1 MTKIDKPLT
10 RETHATVKHKGKD
23 RAVVVTIDR
32 TTISL
37 RLKGVRKRE
46 VVLNLHRLFN
56 EQEFSAARK
65 RAGI

>member
-23 RAVVVTIDR
+23 RAVVVTVDR
-32 TTISL
+32 LYISL
-37 RLKGVRKRE
+37 RLKGVRSRE
-46 VVLNLHRLFN
+46 VSIPIDRLFVI
-56 EQEFSAARK
+56 EEIAAARK